1 MDEVTDK
8 LTKIF
13 DIVNDWLKYAEAKN
27 AVLLGFSGSG
37 IAAALT
43 YLSAASNI
51 PKSIYTGLI
60 ITIFFLCLCSFFCS
74 LSFLPKTNLEY
85 IVWKKSKPKVNSHLK
100 ISDNDNFYYF
110 GHLLKYQPIELMDAI
125 NRLYFEGK
133 ISNSKKKEYL
143 DLSTQIILNSE
154 IAYLKFRI
162 FSFSLYLLI
171 ISIISV
177 PLCLFFSVVIYRGI

>member
-1 MDEVTDK
+1 MDEVTEK

-13 DIVNDWLKYAEAKN
+13 EIVNDWLKFAEAKN
-27 AVLLGFSGSG
+27 AVLLGFSGAG

-51 PKSIYTGLI
+51 PKSIYIGLL

-85 IVWKKSKPKVNSHLK
+85 IVWKKSKPNVNSQMR
-100 ISDNDNFYYF
+100 ISDNDNLYYF
-110 GHLLKYQPIELMDAI
+110 GHLLKYQPIELMDAM

-133 ISNSKKKEYL
+133 ISNFKKKEYL

-154 IAYLKFRI
+154 IAYLKFKI

-177 PLCLFFSVVIYRGI
+177 PLCLILSIIIVRKI